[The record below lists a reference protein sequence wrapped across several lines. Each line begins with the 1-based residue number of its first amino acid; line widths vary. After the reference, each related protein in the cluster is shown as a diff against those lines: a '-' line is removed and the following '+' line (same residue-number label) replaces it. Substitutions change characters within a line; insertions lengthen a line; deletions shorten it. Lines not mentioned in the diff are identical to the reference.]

1 MRTPALTAALAD
13 IDTAFDGCTSPGE
26 TGCGR
31 CHLPEETAYLR
42 TPSVRVPLDVV
53 KMYLCEV
60 SDHFDDQAAAMRRLL
75 PDAARA
81 MADGTLDGLGW
92 ETQALS
98 GAERRSWSAEQ
109 VSALEAFVLVWWQ
122 EVLTVPEPPYP
133 VEDVFEVCAK
143 ILRTM
148 TPLLD
153 RWEPGPVADTHLV
166 GCADTWLYDL
176 VGDQWP
182 FRWWDPDDEAA
193 AIAELQCWLA
203 RHAAGRLR
211 DRGETDLAKRAE
223 LVGLPYDERWNDRYW
238 ASPSATN

>member
-1 MRTPALTAALAD
+1 MHTPALTAALAAV
-13 IDTAFDGCTSPGE
+13 DTLFDGCASPNE
-26 TGCGR
+26 TGCDR

-42 TPSVRVPLDVV
+42 TPSVRVPLEVV

-98 GAERRSWSAEQ
+98 LADRRSWSAEQ
-109 VSALEAFVLVWWQ
+109 AAALEAFVLAWWQ
-122 EVLTVPEPPYP
+122 EVLAAPEPAYP
-133 VEDVFEVCAK
+133 VEDVFEVCGA

-153 RWEPGPVADTHLV
+153 RWEPGPVADAHLV
-166 GCADTWLYDL
+166 DCADTWLYDL

-182 FRWWDPDDEAA
+182 FRWWNRHDEAA
-193 AIAELQCWLA
+193 GIAELQCWLA

-211 DRGETDLAKRAE
+211 ARGETDLAKRSE
-223 LVGLPYDERWNDRYW
+223 LVGLPYDERWDDPYW
-238 ASPSATN
+238 ASASATN